1 MSDSGLSA
9 RLRQQ
14 SRRAGLMV
22 GFTMVLAMTIL
33 IFGAA
38 GLFAW
43 LSRPFS
49 DLIPMV
55 APAAEMQATEPQID
69 SEAAAVAPTESVIQ
83 TDAEPE
89 PAEPTPPPPTAEPEE
104 TEFEATHQISAN
116 QSVNI
121 RTGPSTNDSVIVAL
135 SPGTP
140 LQYLDEDEPA
150 SESAD
155 GNRWMFFRTEDGQE
169 GWVLEL
175 LVVPYQ
181 P

>member
-22 GFTMVLAMTIL
+22 GFTMVLAMIIL

-55 APAAEMQATEPQID
+55 APAAGIQATAPPTD
-69 SEAAAVAPTESVIQ
+69 SEVAIAPTAPVIE
-83 TDAEPE
+83 TEENPA
-89 PAEPTPPPPTAEPEE
+89 PAEPTPPPPTAAPEE
-104 TEFEATHQISAN
+104 EAFEPTHQINAN
-116 QSVNI
+116 QFVNI
-121 RTGPSTNDSVIVAL
+121 RTGPSTNDPPIISM

-140 LQYLDEDEPA
+140 LQYLDEDDTAP
-150 SESAD
+150 D
-155 GNRWMFFRTEDGQE
+155 GERWMRFRTEDGQE
-169 GWVLEL
+169 GWVWEE

>member
-22 GFTMVLAMTIL
+22 GFTMVLALIIL

-38 GLFAW
+38 G

-55 APAAEMQATEPQID
+55 APAAEILATEPPT
-69 SEAAAVAPTESVIQ
+69 EPEVAAVAPTAPVIQ
-83 TDAEPE
+83 TEAEIE
-89 PAEPTPPPPTAEPEE
+89 PADSTPPQTAEPEE
-104 TEFEATHQISAN
+104 TEFEPTHQVSAN

-121 RTGPSTNDSVIVAL
+121 RSGPSTGDPPIIAM

-140 LQYLDEDEPA
+140 LQYLDEDGTAP
-150 SESAD
+150 D
-155 GNRWMFFRTEDGQE
+155 GERWMLFRTEDGQE
-169 GWVLEL
+169 GWVWEE

>member
-1 MSDSGLSA
+1 MSDSGLST

-22 GFTMVLAMTIL
+22 GFTMVLAIVIL

-55 APAAEMQATEPQID
+55 APAAQVRSTEPQTD
-69 SEAAAVAPTESVIQ
+69 SAIADAAPTAPVIATEAAPDDT
-83 TDAEPE
+83 T
-89 PAEPTPPPPTAEPEE
+89 PPPTAPPEE

-140 LQYLDEDEPA
+140 LQYLDEDQPA

-155 GNRWMFFRTEDGQE
+155 GNRWMRFRTEAGQE
-169 GWVLEL
+169 GWVVEL
-175 LVVPYQ
+175 LTVPFQ

>member
-22 GFTMVLAMTIL
+22 GFTMVLALIIL

-55 APAAEMQATEPQID
+55 APAAEILATEPPT
-69 SEAAAVAPTESVIQ
+69 EPEVAAVAPTAPVIQ
-83 TDAEPE
+83 TEAEIE
-89 PAEPTPPPPTAEPEE
+89 PADSTPPQTAEPEE
-104 TEFEATHQISAN
+104 TEKPSRSSSCS
-116 QSVNI
+116 SVS
-121 RTGPSTNDSVIVAL
+121 PST
-135 SPGTP
+135 
-140 LQYLDEDEPA
+140 
-150 SESAD
+150 
-155 GNRWMFFRTEDGQE
+155 
-169 GWVLEL
+169 
-175 LVVPYQ
+175 
-181 P
+181 